1 MLYVP
6 VRLFACCQDAG
17 GTDQP
22 LDPAL
27 LPFVSYLCP
36 NELELQALT
45 GSNTQTQEEVGQ
57 QLGQLR
63 D

>member
-1 MLYVP
+1 MSAVLV
-6 VRLFACCQDAG
+6 CCQDAG

-27 LPFVSYLCP
+27 LPLVNYLCP

-45 GSNTQTQEEVGQ
+45 GSSTHTQAEVSLYSRRPCG
-57 QLGQLR
+57 
-63 D
+63 